1 MAHRHQKGE
10 LLAGFLEDLPRIMM
24 MKQQMELS
32 ERRLDI
38 ADKNAMADSTYRADA
53 LAQAKET
60 AKNTEFNNLL
70 SQAKDHSQRAIV
82 YKQAGKLELAA
93 YETKEGQRI
102 DDEKA
107 LAIEVYGLAPEESL
121 VKLVEYFNMAKN
133 PADPLFQTL
142 VKYKDEQIGKIHIE
156 AKEIEADATY
166 GGAYK
171 TVINAMSLATAS
183 GDTDAYEKH
192 LAESKRLVGLFRG
205 EEAGRYKLGTL
216 QGLPEVDDKD
226 EDGIASELLKGTIF
240 DVTSEAERYKDIP
253 GYGILPEEELEKLYQ
268 ERLPA
273 DKPAEVDD
281 IKKISESDLFSN
293 VKLKTTK
300 QRAQIIGKILGR
312 EVSEEESEKL
322 ILDIGSAALKE
333 SGKEFLSGVATSIA
347 KMPRTP
353 IRSGQYMVD

>member
-10 LLAGFLEDLPRIMM
+10 LLTGFLEDLPRIMM
-24 MKQQMELS
+24 MQQQMELS

-38 ADKNAMADSTYRADA
+38 ADREAMSDARYRVDA

-60 AKNTEFNNLL
+60 EKNNLYNDL
-70 SQAKDHSQRAIV
+70 LLRVQGDTVQEAIV
-82 YKQAGKLELAA
+82 HRQFGREELGAKAEEKGIRQENQRGMLRNIYKSSV
-93 YETKEGQRI
+93 
-102 DDEKA
+102 D
-107 LAIEVYGLAPEESL
+107 ESL
-121 VKLVEYFNMAKN
+121 GLMGGFFNT
-133 PADPLFQTL
+133 ADPDTQEYKDML
-142 VKYKDEQIGKIHIE
+142 VYRDKQIKEKYIDYDEIRDSGKYGAEYRALEEKYKTQITAG
-156 AKEIEADATY
+156 AKQSEIELTEKQMDRVY
-166 GGAYK
+166 REFSG
-171 TVINAMSLATAS
+171 ILAKS
-183 GDTDAYEKH
+183 GE
-192 LAESKRLVGLFRG
+192 
-205 EEAGRYKLGTL
+205 LGT
-216 QGLPEVDDKD
+216 QGLPDVDDYND
-226 EDGIASELLKGTIF
+226 EVADYILKGTVV

-268 ERLPA
+268 ESLPA